1 MGPLDDYVSSLGAI
15 GRGSGDVTY
24 DPFAT
29 GGPGG
34 DPSYFQDLQ
43 SPAELKPA
51 GQVRLFKMAG
61 DAVVLISK

>member
-51 GQVRLFKMAG
+51 KSGSAKWQAMPWY
-61 DAVVLISK
+61 